1 MSDKKY
7 AVPDGM
13 LDVGIEAWRNGL
25 NSDIPSTLVN
35 HILEAAIRWQ
45 SENTPHPTDKE
56 FGELIVSGSSSIG
69 QERWEHST
77 EWMRAGILC
86 HEWVRRMYLAP
97 EPEVPVDEE
106 KERFRVAL
114 EKLARFGNGAAL
126 GNSDGNI
133 IAQEALRG
141 DKPEAPPISPFSDGD
156 NSHFPGKGYGAT
168 PTVSLD
174 PEVPEAI
181 KDLSTVGVPIG
192 GKDENLVS
200 FDKQIYKEIITES
213 YRRGQK
219 DGGK

>member
-1 MSDKKY
+1 
-7 AVPDGM
+7 
-13 LDVGIEAWRNGL
+13 
-25 NSDIPSTLVN
+25 
-35 HILEAAIRWQ
+35 
-45 SENTPHPTDKE
+45 
-56 FGELIVSGSSSIG
+56 
-69 QERWEHST
+69 
-77 EWMRAGILC
+77 
-86 HEWVRRMYLAP
+86 MYLAP

-168 PTVSLD
+168 PTASLE

-181 KDLSTVGVPIG
+181 KDLLCDEVPHTG
-192 GKDENLVS
+192 PYADVHNY
-200 FDKQIYKEIITES
+200 QILEAF
-213 YRRGQK
+213 RRGQK
-219 DGGK
+219 SGAK